1 VNRAEALDRLQEYHG
16 LIQASLA
23 TKRLSQKATVDLEQA
38 ARMAEK
44 ARGFE
49 PRQYS
54 RLMRWTGYV
63 QAMIVATGAA
73 ALRDVMA
80 LNAMIHQRHKAP
92 THPADDHGDV
102 V

>member
-1 VNRAEALDRLQEYHG
+1 VNRAEALDRLNAYHL
-16 LIQASLA
+16 LIQESLKS
-23 TKRLSQKATVDLEQA
+23 KRFSDKAAADLEHA

-63 QAMIVATGAA
+63 QAMIVATDAA

-80 LNAMIHQRHKAP
+80 LNATIHQRHKTPIHP
-92 THPADDHGDV
+92 TGDHGDV